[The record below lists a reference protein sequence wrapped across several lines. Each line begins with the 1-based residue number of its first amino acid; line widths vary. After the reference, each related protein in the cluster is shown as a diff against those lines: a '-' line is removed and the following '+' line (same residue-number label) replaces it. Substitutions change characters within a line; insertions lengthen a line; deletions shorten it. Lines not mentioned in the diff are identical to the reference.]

1 MAIEIHYLA
10 DFPAHAPMLAQ
21 WHYDQWHE
29 LKAGDSPE
37 RRLALLHA
45 RANHRAVPTVFV
57 AADGARLLGSATL
70 AEHDMETR
78 LELTPWMVDV
88 FVAPEFRR
96 RGIAS
101 ALVKRLVREA
111 AELGVAEL
119 YLYTTGPW
127 RERFVCRFGMVGAR
141 ASGLSGNRAGDH
153 VYRADLIGC
162 PASRLTMLHREG

>member
-10 DFPAHAPMLAQ
+10 DFPAHAPLLAQ
-21 WHYDQWHE
+21 WHYEQWRE
-29 LKAGDSPE
+29 LEEGDSPE
-37 RRLALLHA
+37 RRLNLLRA
-45 RANHRAVPTVFV
+45 RANHRSAPTLFV
-57 AADGARLLGSATL
+57 ALDGERLLGSATL

-78 LELTPWMVDV
+78 LNLTPWMVDV

-101 ALVKRLVREA
+101 ALVKRVVHEA

-127 RERFVCRFGMVGAR
+127 REQLYAGLGWSVCERPIYLGVERVLMSIVP
-141 ASGLSGNRAGDH
+141 S
-153 VYRADLIGC
+153 
-162 PASRLTMLHREG
+162 